1 VLNLGTGELLL
12 IALVALVVLGPNKLP
27 EAARQVGHWMGEL
40 RRLSSGFQS
49 ELRDA
54 LKEPVEGTPASAT
67 HAASEPSTSEPSTS
81 EPPTTEPAPPGGAM
95 AAPRKPA
102 QETAERAEGAATNG
116 SNPTGSQS
124 A

>member
-1 VLNLGTGELLL
+1 MLNLGTGELLL
-12 IALVALVVLGPNKLP
+12 IALVALIVLGPSKLP

-54 LKEPVEGTPASAT
+54 LKEPVDGTPPSAT
-67 HAASEPSTSEPSTS
+67 HSATPPSA
-81 EPPTTEPAPPGGAM
+81 APPSAAPPPATASVGGAM
-95 AAPRKPA
+95 AAPRRP
-102 QETAERAEGAATNG
+102 ERNTVERTDGAEPGTNG
-116 SNPTGSQS
+116 STPTRSDP